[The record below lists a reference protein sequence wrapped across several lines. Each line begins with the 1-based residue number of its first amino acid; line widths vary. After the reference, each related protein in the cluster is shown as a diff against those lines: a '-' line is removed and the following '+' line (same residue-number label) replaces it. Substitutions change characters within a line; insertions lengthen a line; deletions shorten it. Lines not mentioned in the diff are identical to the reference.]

1 MAWVFGE
8 EKKIVKWDFI
18 YFFLSET
25 RKLPQIIFFDIVL
38 LFLFV
43 CLVLALYFHT
53 KGAFFLLHFETRSV
67 LRSVSN
73 H

>member
-38 LFLFV
+38 LLFFCLFV
-43 CLVLALYFHT
+43 WALYFHT
-53 KGAFFLLHFETRSV
+53 KGAVFLLHFETRSV